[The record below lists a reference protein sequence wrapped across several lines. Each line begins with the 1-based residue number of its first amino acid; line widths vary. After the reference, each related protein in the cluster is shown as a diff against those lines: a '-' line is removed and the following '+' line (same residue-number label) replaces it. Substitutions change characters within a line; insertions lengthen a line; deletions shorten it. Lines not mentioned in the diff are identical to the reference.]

1 MALSVT
7 GGGTQYSMQAQM
19 MAIQQMYATDQQ
31 QAQTIQTQIAADAQ
45 KQRMERFKLMA
56 DLQTK
61 IFEMTQEI
69 TLTKAKA
76 AQKAFQGMNSY
87 ISS

>member
-1 MALSVT
+1 MDGLGQAN
-7 GGGTQYSMQAQM
+7 QAYSNQAQG
-19 MAIQQMYATDQQ
+19 MAIQQMYAADNQ

-45 KQRMERFKLMA
+45 KQQMERFKLMA

-61 IFEMTQEI
+61 IMEMTQEI
-69 TLTKAKA
+69 TLTKQKA
-76 AQKAFQGMNSY
+76 AQKGFQGVNAY